1 MARSITASIAA
12 PTPPRP
18 DAADHAPAPGDEPP
32 AQRLR
37 RPADGPGPPARPMAA
52 AMEPA
57 MAPHPLPPRA
67 EGPAL
72 PMTAARAELWRQAEA
87 ALLLDNTAEL
97 RRMGCDSV
105 APPLRRAS
113 RPDRPEAERPGAL
126 WLPMALPLRP
136 APQPALPPGDPV
148 AAQRRQVLGW
158 LGRLRAVAAE
168 VHAEGASPDD
178 EPDAFRKLDKLAMPA
193 IVAALNAED
202 PGLRLVYAHVD
213 LPGDQDGPPGNEGFG
228 SREWTRFL
236 AAAGPGRWRVV
247 LDNMTHNLALDVH
260 LEGSPGQ
267 AGRHGS
273 VVHLSPS
280 MPHGADPLITAAEM
294 ASQLCLPPDWPL
306 LIADMPAQQSLRSC
320 RIFALS
326 MAAECH
332 RDVSL
337 DTLHAVRLAG
347 GPLPFRTLPVEA
359 ELLWPAED
367 PGDSDGGGGGGS
379 ESGDAVRT
387 DGQGAPPAARGLLAH
402 YVKTAADAFGPAYMK
417 HAQSRAAVLA
427 YLTLRPEQG
436 SAPVN
441 RKGQTLLERHD
452 AHRVARWPQ
461 QSGSRQSGPMLQSA
475 SIELKRIAFLD
486 KAIRHAARC
495 DPGDLSV
502 LHAHM
507 DAVDSRWRDW
517 YLR

>member
-1 MARSITASIAA
+1 MARSITASFAA
-12 PTPPRP
+12 PMPPRP
-18 DAADHAPAPGDEPP
+18 DAADRTPASGDEPP
-32 AQRLR
+32 AQRLL
-37 RPADGPGPPARPMAA
+37 RPADGPGPPARTVATA
-52 AMEPA
+52 T
-57 MAPHPLPPRA
+57 APHPLPPRA
-67 EGPAL
+67 EGLAL
-72 PMTAARAELWRQAEA
+72 PMTAARAELWRQARA
-87 ALLLDNTAEL
+87 AVLLDNTAEL
-97 RRMGCDSV
+97 RRMGRGPV
-105 APPLRRAS
+105 AQPLRRAS
-113 RPDRPEAERPGAL
+113 PPGRPEAERPGAL
-126 WLPMALPLRP
+126 WLPMALPVP
-136 APQPALPPGDPV
+136 AAPQTALPPGDPV
-148 AAQRRQVLGW
+148 AAQRSQVLGW

-202 PGLRLVYAHVD
+202 PGLRLVYAHID
-213 LPGDQDGPPGNEGFG
+213 LPGDQDGPHGNEGFG

-267 AGRHGS
+267 AGRRGS

-326 MAAECH
+326 MAAKCH

-337 DTLHAVRLAG
+337 DALHAVRMAG
-347 GPLPFRTLPVEA
+347 GPLPFGTLPVEA

-367 PGDSDGGGGGGS
+367 PGDSDGGEGSGS

-387 DGQGAPPAARGLLAH
+387 DGQGAPPAAQGLLAL
-402 YVKTAADAFGPAYMK
+402 YVSTAADAFGPAYMK
-417 HAQSRAAVLA
+417 HAQSRGAVLA
-427 YLTLRPEQG
+427 YLARRPEQG
-436 SAPVN
+436 SVPVN
-441 RKGQTLLERHD
+441 HKGQTLLERHD

-461 QSGSRQSGPMLQSA
+461 QSGGRQSGPMLQSA

-495 DPGDLSV
+495 DPGDISA

-507 DAVDSRWRDW
+507 GAVDSRWRDW

>member
-12 PTPPRP
+12 PVPPRP
-18 DAADHAPAPGDEPP
+18 DAADRMLAPGDEPP

-37 RPADGPGPPARPMAA
+37 GPAGGSGPPARTMVTAT
-52 AMEPA
+52 
-57 MAPHPLPPRA
+57 APHPLPPRA

-72 PMTAARAELWRQAEA
+72 PMTAARALLWRQARGA
-87 ALLLDNTAEL
+87 VLLDNTAEL
-97 RRMGCDSV
+97 RRMGCDPV
-105 APPLRRAS
+105 AQLLRRAPPPR
-113 RPDRPEAERPGAL
+113 RPQAEGPGAL
-126 WLPMALPLRP
+126 WLPMALPVPP

-148 AAQRRQVLGW
+148 AARRGQVLDW
-158 LGRLRAVAAE
+158 LGRLRDVAAS

-202 PGLRLVYAHVD
+202 PGLRLVYAHVG
-213 LPGDQDGPPGNEGFG
+213 LPGDPCGPPGNEGFG

-267 AGRHGS
+267 SGRRGS
-273 VVHLSPS
+273 VVHLNPC

-294 ASQLCLPPDWPL
+294 ASQLRLPPEWPL
-306 LIADMPAQQSLRSC
+306 LIADMPAQKSLRSC

-326 MAAECH
+326 MAAKCH
-332 RDVSL
+332 RDASL
-337 DTLHAVRLAG
+337 DTLHALRLAG
-347 GPLPFRTLPVEA
+347 GPLPFGTMPVEA

-367 PGDSDGGGGGGS
+367 PDGSDDDGS
-379 ESGDAVRT
+379 EGGDALPT
-387 DGQGAPPAARGLLAH
+387 DGQGAPPPAAQGLLAH
-402 YVKTAADAFGPAYMK
+402 YVETAADAFGPAYMK

-427 YLTLRPEQG
+427 YLARRPEEG
-436 SAPVN
+436 GAPVN

-461 QSGSRQSGPMLQSA
+461 QSGGRQSGPMLQSA

-486 KAIRHAARC
+486 KAIRHAAGCAPEDIRA
-495 DPGDLSV
+495 

-507 DAVDSRWRDW
+507 GAVDSRWRDW